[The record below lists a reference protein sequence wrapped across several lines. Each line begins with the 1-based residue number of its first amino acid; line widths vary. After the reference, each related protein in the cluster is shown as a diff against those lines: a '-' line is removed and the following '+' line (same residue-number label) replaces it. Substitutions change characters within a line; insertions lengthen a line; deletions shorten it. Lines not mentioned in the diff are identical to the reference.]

1 MDAYIEL
8 IETNNNIAQIIVMTN
23 KDKYIN
29 DINSLIKRGGFLER
43 GLYKE
48 LRNEYKDTFDKL
60 SDEQKEKIMKCS
72 FSDKYNAWF
81 NEALCLVKQ
90 LMPER
95 LDEFVSYYKI
105 PKRKDQDISYLSYT
119 ISDYLLGVV
128 VKELGQVKV
137 GGTAAVPK
145 FQQQLQ
151 IVLSLKERFESSLY
165 DIKQLVQADMMDSE
179 IEAAKHLLKNGFLRA
194 AGAICGVVLEKHLS
208 NVCKKHGLKSKKKN
222 PCINDFNQ
230 LLKDEEVIDTA
241 IWRYI
246 CMLGDIRNLCDHHKN
261 EDLDRTRSLI

>member
-1 MDAYIEL
+1 MAD
-8 IETNNNIAQIIVMTN
+8 

-29 DINSLIKRGGFLER
+29 DINSLIKRGSFLER

-128 VKELGQVKV
+128 VKELGHVKV

-151 IVLSLKERFESSLY
+151 IVSSLKERFESSLY
-165 DIKQLVQADMMDSE
+165 DIKQLVQADMLDSE
-179 IEAAKHLLKNGFLRA
+179 IDSAKLLLKNGFLRA
-194 AGAICGVVLEKHLS
+194 AGAICGVVLEKHFATICETRSLRVS
-208 NVCKKHGLKSKKKN
+208 KKN
-222 PCINDFNQ
+222 PSINDYNQ
-230 LLKDEEVIDTA
+230 LLKAEGIIDTPT
-241 IWRYI
+241 WRKI
-246 CMLGDIRNLCDHHKN
+246 SFIADVRNLCDHNKKEEPTKEQLVDLVN
-261 EDLDRTRSLI
+261 ETVKIIKTVF

>member
-1 MDAYIEL
+1 
-8 IETNNNIAQIIVMTN
+8 MTN

-72 FSDKYNAWF
+72 FSDKYNAWY

-165 DIKQLVQADMMDSE
+165 DIKQLVQADMLDSE
-179 IEAAKHLLKNGFLRA
+179 IDSAKLLLKNGFLRA
-194 AGAICGVVLEKHLS
+194 AGAICGVVLEKHFATICEIRSLRVS
-208 NVCKKHGLKSKKKN
+208 KKN
-222 PCINDFNQ
+222 PCINDYNQ
-230 LLKDEEVIDTA
+230 LLKSEGIIDTPT
-241 IWRYI
+241 WRKI
-246 CMLGDIRNLCDHHKN
+246 SFIADLRNLCDHNKKEEPTKEQLADMVN
-261 EDLDRTRSLI
+261 ETMKIVKTVF